1 MSTALIQEAMDPR
14 AMVERR
20 TLIGGPAPVRV
31 KETIEDSREKLKG
44 DRDTVET
51 LKKRL
56 GASAEKL
63 EKAIDELID

>member
-1 MSTALIQEAMDPR
+1 MSTEVIQEAMDPR

-31 KETIEDSREKLKG
+31 KETIVDSRERLKG
-44 DRDTVET
+44 DRETVGT

-56 GASAEKL
+56 EASAEKL
-63 EKAIDELID
+63 EKAIEELIG